1 MDKVQALNKRPSSEL
16 ELQDFEPQSMK
27 RRLNGVSSNVRGNSA
42 RGGAKSHGTPSKNV
56 KLILDIEE
64 CYENKA

>member
-1 MDKVQALNKRPSSEL
+1 
-16 ELQDFEPQSMK
+16 MK

-64 CYENKA
+64 CYENKV